1 MHLHRYVLAILT
13 LILTLFTSCKYG
25 EGRDSEGDKRKS
37 KNMMSAEVI
46 FTDTLHDFGTVVS
59 SDPIKKHVFVF
70 TNTGEVPAVIL
81 NATPSCHCLSV
92 DYTKEA
98 VLPGKKGEVTV
109 IFNGTD
115 QTFGWFDKSVRL
127 RFNSERQHTLRVKGE
142 LRNGSI

>member
-1 MHLHRYVLAILT
+1 MHPYRYILT
-13 LILTLFTSCKYG
+13 MLIVSLTLFTSCKNG
-25 EGRDSEGDKRKS
+25 GQRESEGDKS

-46 FTDTLHDFGTVVS
+46 FTDTLHDFGTVES
-59 SDPIKKHVFVF
+59 SDPIRKQSFMF
-70 TNTGEVPAVIL
+70 TNTGKVPAVIL
-81 NATPSCHCLSV
+81 NATPSCHCISV

-98 VLPGKKGEVTV
+98 VLPGKKGEVTI

-142 LRNGSI
+142 LRNGSK